1 MKTEHRKWN
10 ALLPSLLLMTL
21 AIVVTATISA
31 ADTKVGKKNAVAR
44 VNSTFISKEDYQR
57 QFSIARQQLLR
68 RGVPLDEAGMKRLG
82 DEVLEDLIDNE
93 LLFQESRK
101 RGYDAEDQEI
111 DEQFER
117 VLAQFPDEQ
126 AFESALEE
134 VHYTESTFKSAIER
148 RIVLMKLIDNDIV
161 PGVTVSEDESR
172 QYYESNPEYFVQP
185 KQVRASHILIVV
197 EDQNNDQQKREALE
211 KIKNIQQ
218 KLKDGEDFAA
228 LAREY
233 SEGPSS
239 AQGGDLGFF
248 QRGQTV
254 RPFEEAAFAM
264 EAGEVSDIVET
275 TFGYHLIE
283 VTDMRA
289 EVTIPYEYAKNSI
302 DQYLEQNKVMVEIE
316 VLVNDLREGAE
327 IERYPENV

>member
-1 MKTEHRKWN
+1 MKTEHGKWN
-10 ALLPSLLLMTL
+10 ALLPSLLLLAL
-21 AIVVTATISA
+21 AIVGTAMISA
-31 ADTKVGKKNAVAR
+31 ADTRVGKKNAVAR

-126 AFESALEE
+126 AFKSALEE
-134 VHYTESTFKSAIER
+134 AHYTESTFKNAIER
-148 RIVLMKLIDNDIV
+148 RIILMKLIDNDIV
-161 PGVTVSEDESR
+161 PGVTVSEEESR

-185 KQVRASHILIVV
+185 EQVRASHILIIV
-197 EDQNNDQQKREALE
+197 EDQNNDQQKQEALE

-218 KLKDGEDFAA
+218 KLQDGEDFAA

-248 QRGQTV
+248 QRGQMV
-254 RPFEEAAFAM
+254 KPFEEAAFAM

-275 TFGYHLIE
+275 TFGYHLIV
-283 VTDMRA
+283 VTDIRA

-302 DQYLEQNKVMVEIE
+302 DQYIEQNKVMVEIE

>member
-1 MKTEHRKWN
+1 MKTEHGKWN
-10 ALLPSLLLMTL
+10 ALLSSLLLLAL
-21 AIVVTATISA
+21 AIVGTAMISA
-31 ADTKVGKKNAVAR
+31 ADTRVGKKNAVAR

-101 RGYDAEDQEI
+101 RGYD
-111 DEQFER
+111 
-117 VLAQFPDEQ
+117 
-126 AFESALEE
+126 
-134 VHYTESTFKSAIER
+134 TFKNAIER
-148 RIVLMKLIDNDIV
+148 RIILMKLIDNDIV
-161 PGVTVSEDESR
+161 PGVTVSEEESR

-185 KQVRASHILIVV
+185 EQVRASHILIIV
-197 EDQNNDQQKREALE
+197 EDQNNDQQKQEALE

-218 KLKDGEDFAA
+218 KLQDGEDFAA

-248 QRGQTV
+248 QRGQMV
-254 RPFEEAAFAM
+254 KPFEEAAFAM

-275 TFGYHLIE
+275 TFGYHLIV
-283 VTDMRA
+283 VTDIRA

-302 DQYLEQNKVMVEIE
+302 DQYIEQNKVMVEIE